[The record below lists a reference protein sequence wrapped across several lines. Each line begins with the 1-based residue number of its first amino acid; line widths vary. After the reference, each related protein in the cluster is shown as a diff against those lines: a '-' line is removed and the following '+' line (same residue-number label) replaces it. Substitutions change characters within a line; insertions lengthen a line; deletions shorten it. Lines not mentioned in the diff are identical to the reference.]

1 MSLRQD
7 EETIQAILDGRIRP
21 AAFQAFEERLRR
33 EPELRRLYQSYARL
47 DHTLLEK
54 FEHAG
59 DSTDKLVAMP
69 RRRWMVPLAAAAA
82 VVLAATLATV
92 SLKSGPRATVEFG
105 PESRGQVIQPK
116 GSEDG
121 FLSEGAIVRI
131 DHGSAAVTL
140 PSGTRALIEGPGSL
154 EYRSR
159 HWLHLGGGRT
169 WVETAADH
177 HDLTCTTDAFRV
189 VGPGGEFGIITD
201 PGRREELHVLR
212 GTLDFELRDGGVAGA
227 GPRSLDAGHAA
238 IWSKS
243 RLSTVPSPT
252 TFASFFPR
260 QVTVFNEDFDESGRT
275 LLGGKAPDHGA
286 GPWQVD
292 RGQPAIEHGLLDT
305 SGPERTTAFAPL
317 SGPPLDDSNH
327 VILLTIE
334 TDHPETSRFHSDGWA
349 GVSLY
354 AGDQERI
361 FVGDPN
367 GPARGWALH
376 PVGSE
381 ARHACPL
388 LEGKNIVTLRY
399 DYRSGLAELYEGDTT
414 TGPSLASEWIDPGLT
429 FDRIRIA
436 NGSQLDAA
444 IDAGMD
450 PSVVGDSPESRERG
464 DIALRQ
470 VRVRVLST
478 ADSTR
483 PPRP

>member
-1 MSLRQD
+1 MSHRDD
-7 EETIQAILDGRIRP
+7 EETIQAVLDGTIRR
-21 AAFQAFEERLRR
+21 AAFLDFEERLRR
-33 EPELRRLYQSYARL
+33 EPELRRLYRSYARL

-54 FEHAG
+54 FEHAPAA
-59 DSTDKLVAMP
+59 SPARRAAARP
-69 RRRWMVPLAAAAA
+69 RLLVPLAAAAA
-82 VVLAATLATV
+82 IALAATLATV
-92 SLKSGPRATVEFG
+92 KLGPDTRASVEFG
-105 PESRGQVIQPK
+105 PESRGQVIQPN
-116 GSEDG
+116 GGEDG
-121 FLSEGAIVRI
+121 FLSEGSIVRI

-140 PSGTRALIEGPGSL
+140 PGGTRALIEGPGSL

-159 HWLHLGGGRT
+159 HWIHLDGGRT
-169 WVETAADH
+169 WIATAGDDH
-177 HDLTCTTDAFRV
+177 QLACTSAAFRV
-189 VGPGGEFGIITD
+189 VSTGRAGGEFGIIAS
-201 PGRREELHVLR
+201 PGRRHELHVLR
-212 GTLDFELRDGGVAGA
+212 GRIDFTLRHGDAATHTLA
-227 GPRSLDAGHAA
+227 AGHAA

-252 TFASFFPR
+252 SFASFFPK
-260 QVTVFNEDFDESGRT
+260 QVTVFAERFDDPGRT
-275 LLGGKAPDHGA
+275 ALAGKSPDHGA
-286 GPWQVD
+286 GPWRVE
-292 RGQPAIEHGLLDT
+292 RGQPAIEDGLLDT
-305 SGPERTTAFAPL
+305 SGSERTTAFAPL

-334 TDHPETSRFHSDGWA
+334 TDNPETSNFHSDGWA

-354 AGDQERI
+354 AGEQERI

-388 LEGKNIVTLRY
+388 LEGKNVVTLRY

-436 NGSQLDAA
+436 NGSRVDAA
-444 IDAGMD
+444 IDAGLD
-450 PSVVGDSPESRERG
+450 PAVAGDDPGARERG
-464 DIALRQ
+464 DIALRE

-478 ADSTR
+478 ADSAR